1 MSVKKYYKLYL
12 KPEDL
17 QGKTVTVKISNVS
30 PEYHYSI
37 KDKKEIE
44 MLALEFEG
52 KKRAMILNRAQ
63 ADDLSRV
70 TGEEDDEQKWVG
82 HVISLSPIKGY
93 SGKQTIKISPAQAS
107 AEQLFKARNV
117 LVEAGGVG

>member
-1 MSVKKYYKLYL
+1 MSIKKYYKLYL

-17 QGKTVTVKISNVS
+17 QGKTATVKISKVT
-30 PEYHYSI
+30 PEFHYSI
-37 KDKKEIE
+37 KDKREIE
-44 MLALEFEG
+44 MLVLEFEG

-70 TGEEDDEQKWVG
+70 TGEEEEDQKWVG

-93 SGKQTIKISPAQAS
+93 SGKQTIKISQPKAA
-107 AEQLFKARNV
+107 ADQLFKARNV
-117 LVEAGGVG
+117 LVEAEV